1 MRAWLKIAAVVISF
15 GFLVGSLSGC
25 TLVLQK
31 RHTSDIEKIA
41 SLSDEIERLKMTE
54 EQYNKL
60 KSAYDELQK
69 SLKTEI
75 ADKTVSVDME
85 QKGLVIT
92 FLDSVLF
99 NSGKAELKEDSQPT
113 LEKVA
118 KVCRGVVSDREVG
131 VEGHTDN
138 IPIKHS
144 GWKSNWELS
153 SARANSVV
161 HYLIEKKVTP
171 ERLSATGY
179 GEYRPRTTNK
189 TEEGRQQNRRVE
201 IVILPEKIS
210 EDSKSSGTK
219 YVK

>member
-1 MRAWLKIAAVVISF
+1 MRAWLKIAAIVISF

-31 RHTSDIEKIA
+31 RHTSDIEEIQ
-41 SLSDEIERLKMTE
+41 SLSSEIDRLKMTE

-60 KSAYDELQK
+60 KSAYDALQK
-69 SLKTEI
+69 SLKSEI
-75 ADKTVSVDME
+75 ADKTVTVDME
-85 QKGLVIT
+85 EKGLVIT

-99 NSGKAELKEDSQPT
+99 NSGKAELKEDSLST
-113 LEKVA
+113 LDKVA

-138 IPIKHS
+138 VAIKHS

-161 HYLIEKKVTP
+161 HYLIKKKVTP

-189 TEEGRQQNRRVE
+189 TEEGRQRNRRVE

-210 EDSKSSGTK
+210 KESKSSGTK